1 MLRSQ
6 EDEKDEGVQVR
17 ETKVT
22 ERLRETYGDNGFKVK
37 SEHGRR

>member
-6 EDEKDEGVQVR
+6 EDGKDEGVQER

-22 ERLRETYGDNGFKVK
+22 GWLRKTYRDDGFKVK